1 MYEKVFLAYRLS
13 QLIGHC
19 LITVLASARPCTLFY
34 CITVKQAFG
43 NLGLLAGYGAKPIG
57 PGLGRDRVVSERYLS
72 RVIPHTRVQMSYRVS

>member
-1 MYEKVFLAYRLS
+1 MYECMKNLLAYRLS

-34 CITVKQAFG
+34 CTTVLQAFG

-57 PGLGRDRVVSERYLS
+57 AGLGRDMTWE
-72 RVIPHTRVQMSYRVS
+72 